1 MMNKIMQQY
10 LMHPWVYW
18 IAIIINNGE
27 KIKTKGIITR
37 NKSNGAK
44 QKKGVAKIVTIILKN
59 NRGTNNKIS
68 K

>member
-1 MMNKIMQQY
+1 M
-10 LMHPWVYW
+10 
-18 IAIIINNGE
+18 IINNGE
-27 KIKTKGIITR
+27 KIKTKGTITR